1 MTEKY
6 EDESIRPWGRYEILL
21 DTEYCKVKRIYVNP
35 NQRLSYQ
42 YHHKRQEAWTVVQ
55 GVARVTLDDVETD
68 FNAGETVLIPL
79 SAKHRMANPSDTDNM
94 ILIEVQT
101 GTYFGEDDIVRIQD
115 DYNRDD
121 KPTADINYPPAD
133 WTEDDRPDEP
143 IDNRP
148 DEEIN

>member
-1 MTEKY
+1 MTEAY

-68 FNAGETVLIPL
+68 FTAGETVLIPL
-79 SAKHRMANPSDTDNM
+79 GAKHRMANPSDKDNM

-101 GTYFGEDDIVRIQD
+101 GTYFGEDDIVRIED
-115 DYNRDD
+115 DYSR
-121 KPTADINYPPAD
+121 
-133 WTEDDRPDEP
+133 E
-143 IDNRP
+143 
-148 DEEIN
+148 